1 MGYAYGVPPLTKAC
15 MAMNV
20 EGLIIETHPT
30 PTLAKSDASQ
40 QLDYKEFRNLYNEL
54 QPLAECLGR
63 KIR

>member
-1 MGYAYGVPPLTKAC
+1 LTKAC

-40 QLDYKEFRNLYNEL
+40 QLDYQAFRDLYNEL